1 MPMVPLAPK
10 TMPSLDFVYN
20 EFAGSAIHEKGGV
33 SMLVTNEDGQGL
45 AEYALLFVLIA
56 LVVIVVLTLLGG
68 TLNNVF
74 SNIV

>member
-1 MPMVPLAPK
+1 M
-10 TMPSLDFVYN
+10 F
-20 EFAGSAIHEKGGV
+20 
-33 SMLVTNEDGQGL
+33 VTNEDGQGL